1 MNIEEPKKE
10 IEVNENIEK
19 ICVDF
24 EKSNVP
30 IEEKNIEM
38 DFDIKPQRIDID
50 ILSSSSSSSPDK
62 LTFNED
68 YNVRKVVDDVQTFTD
83 TADTITDDEMY
94 LRKLDEEGKWR
105 VLRLESEVIII
116 WQVSSDI
123 YYRSTNGGLDNMK
136 MKSPYAIMDI
146 IQDNNL
152 LKCVTNDKK
161 ILHSA
166 DDGLTWKS
174 YDTYYDT
181 YDGIIKASSK
191 DNVYLINSVDGF
203 IGNKNPTNYNTAGV
217 TTIGIQ
223 NVIYAKK
230 GTYLICTNSS
240 GSIWRYSTGS
250 SFADMDSSYK
260 LAIQENINSFLDLND
275 ELYLLPVNKNYIYK
289 YVNVTTYFSGKN
301 YWEKI
306 ELPIDCTVTDIIYNR
321 FDKTYYL
328 LNDKCNYLKT
338 TDFVNFEVINLN
350 DIRGGYG
357 TRSLEG
363 LIYGTL
369 DSSNNLVIAPA
380 RDKIENR
387 LQRIKLDLDKTKWV
401 GAGLSTDEKGE
412 KIFIKDT
419 STIEARENNGVSVKN
434 NSLFLEHFNDE
445 TKLAFRKSLATFY
458 SGGDLTPTN
467 DFLDAWIYLDDV
479 YNTLLDTMSPYM
491 AIKVRWAENGTFFD
505 PMNYT
510 DEYTVSAWEIG
521 VFYSNEDGSTLT
533 YEKIGV
539 FKNELIPAEI

>member
-10 IEVNENIEK
+10 IEVNENTEK
-19 ICVDF
+19 IFVDF
-24 EKSNVP
+24 EKSNIP
-30 IEEKNIEM
+30 IEEQNVNM
-38 DFDIKPQRIDID
+38 DFCIKPQRIDID
-50 ILSSSSSSSPDK
+50 ILSSSSPDK
-62 LTFNED
+62 LTFSED
-68 YNVRKVVDDVQTFTD
+68 YNIRNVNNDIQTFTD
-83 TADTITDDEMY
+83 TADTITDNEMY

-116 WQVSSDI
+116 WQVGSNI

-136 MKSPYAIMDI
+136 MESPYAIMDI
-146 IQDNNL
+146 IQDDNT
-152 LKCVTNDKK
+152 LKCVTNTKK
-161 ILHSA
+161 ILHSS
-166 DDGLTWKS
+166 DDGLTWES

-181 YDGIIKASSK
+181 YNGIIKASSK

-203 IGNKNPTNYNTAGV
+203 IGNKNPKNYNTAGV
-217 TTIGIQ
+217 TAIGIQ
-223 NVIYAKK
+223 NVIYTKK

-260 LAIQENINSFLDLND
+260 LAIQEDINSFLELNE
-275 ELYLLPVNKNYIYK
+275 ELYLLPINKNYIYK
-289 YVNVTTYFSGKN
+289 YVNVTIYFSKNN
-301 YWEKI
+301 YWEKV
-306 ELPIDCTVTDIIYNR
+306 ELPITCTITDIIYNR

-338 TDFVNFEVINLN
+338 TDFVTFEIINLN

-363 LIYGTL
+363 LICGTL
-369 DSSNNLVIAPA
+369 ESSNNLVIVPA

-401 GAGLSTDEKGE
+401 GAGLSTDENGE

-419 STIEARENNGVSVKN
+419 STIEARENAGIFVKN
-434 NSLFLEHFNDE
+434 NSLFLDHFNSE
-445 TKLAFRKSLATFY
+445 TKLDFKKSLATFY
-458 SGGDLTPTN
+458 NGGDLTPTN

-479 YNTLLDTMSPYM
+479 YNMLLDTTSPYM
-491 AIKVRWAENGTFFD
+491 AIKVRWAENGTFLD

-510 DEYTVSAWEIG
+510 DEYTVEAWEIG

-539 FKNELIPAEI
+539 FKNELTPAEI

>member
-1 MNIEEPKKE
+1 MNYENTENE
-10 IEVNENIEK
+10 IYINSSENNLNFDNNTQNIDYTEVKPTATFDNVAN
-19 ICVDF
+19 DLSF
-24 EKSNVP
+24 EAPYTNSKGSN
-30 IEEKNIEM
+30 
-38 DFDIKPQRIDID
+38 
-50 ILSSSSSSSPDK
+50 

-68 YNVRKVVDDVQTFTD
+68 YNIRNVNNDIQTFTD
-83 TADTITDDEMY
+83 TADSIINDEMY
-94 LRKLDEEGKWR
+94 LRKLDVKGKWR
-105 VLRLESEVIII
+105 ILRLESETIII
-116 WQVSSDI
+116 WQVGSNV

-136 MKSPYAIMDI
+136 MESPYAIMDI
-146 IQDNNL
+146 IQDDST
-152 LKCVTNDKK
+152 LKCVTNTKK
-161 ILHSA
+161 ILHSS
-166 DDGLTWKS
+166 DDGLTWES

-181 YDGIIKASSK
+181 YNGIIKASSK

-223 NVIYAKK
+223 NVIYTKK
-230 GTYLICTNSS
+230 GTYLICTNSN
-240 GSIWRYSTGS
+240 GSVWKYSTGT
-250 SFADMDSSYK
+250 SFDDMDSSYK
-260 LAIQENINSFLDLND
+260 LAIQEDINSFLELNE
-275 ELYLLPVNKNYIYK
+275 ELYLLPINKNYIYK
-289 YVNVTTYFSGKN
+289 YVSVTTYFSKNN
-301 YWEKI
+301 YWEKV
-306 ELPIDCTVTDIIYNR
+306 ELPITCTITDIIYNR

-338 TDFVNFEVINLN
+338 TDFVNFEIINLN

-401 GAGLSTDEKGE
+401 GAGLSTDENGE

-419 STIEARENNGVSVKN
+419 STIETRENDGVFVKN
-434 NSLFLEHFNDE
+434 NSLFLDHFNSE

-458 SGGDLTPTN
+458 NGGDLTPTN

-491 AIKVRWAENGTFFD
+491 AIKVRWAGSGTFFD

-510 DEYTVSAWEIG
+510 DEYTVEAWEIG

-539 FKNELIPAEI
+539 FKNELTPAEI

>member
-1 MNIEEPKKE
+1 MNYENTENEIYINSSENNLNFDNNTQNIDY
-10 IEVNENIEK
+10 IEVKPTATFDNVAN
-19 ICVDF
+19 DLSF
-24 EKSNVP
+24 EAPYTNSEGSN
-30 IEEKNIEM
+30 
-38 DFDIKPQRIDID
+38 
-50 ILSSSSSSSPDK
+50 

-68 YNVRKVVDDVQTFTD
+68 YNIRNVNNDIQTFTD
-83 TADTITDDEMY
+83 TADSIIDDEMY

-116 WQVSSDI
+116 WQVGSNI
-123 YYRSTNGGLDNMK
+123 YYRSTNGGLDNLK
-136 MKSPYAIMDI
+136 MKSPYPIMDI
-146 IQDNNL
+146 IQDNNV
-152 LKCVTNDKK
+152 LKCVTNTKK
-161 ILHSA
+161 ILHSL
-166 DDGLTWKS
+166 DDGLTWES

-181 YDGIIKASSK
+181 YNGIIKASSK
-191 DNVYLINSVDGF
+191 DDVYLINSVDGF
-203 IGNKNPTNYNTAGV
+203 IGNKNPSNYNTAGV

-223 NVIYAKK
+223 NVIYTKK
-230 GTYLICTNSS
+230 GTYLICTNSN
-240 GSIWRYSTGS
+240 GSVWKYSIGTN
-250 SFADMDSSYK
+250 FYNMDSSYK
-260 LAIQENINSFLDLND
+260 LAIQEDINSFLELNE
-275 ELYLLPVNKNYIYK
+275 ELYLLPINKKYIYK
-289 YVNVTTYFSGKN
+289 YVNVTTYFSKKN
-301 YWEKI
+301 YWEKV
-306 ELPIDCTVTDIIYNR
+306 ELPITCTITDIIYNR

-338 TDFVNFEVINLN
+338 TDFVNFEIINLN

-401 GAGLSTDEKGE
+401 GAGLSTDENGE

-419 STIEARENNGVSVKN
+419 STIEARENGGIFVKS
-434 NSLFLEHFNDE
+434 NSLFLDHFNSNI
-445 TKLAFRKSLATFY
+445 KLAFRKSLATFY
-458 SGGDLTPTN
+458 NGGDLTPTN

-479 YNTLLDTMSPYM
+479 YNTLLDTISPYM
-491 AIKVRWAENGTFFD
+491 AIKVRWAENGTFLD

-510 DEYTVSAWEIG
+510 DEYTVEAWEIG
-521 VFYSNEDGSTLT
+521 VFYSNEDGSALT

-539 FKNELIPAEI
+539 FKNELTPAEI

>member
-1 MNIEEPKKE
+1 MNIEKPKKE
-10 IEVNENIEK
+10 IEVNENTEK
-19 ICVDF
+19 IFVDF
-24 EKSNVP
+24 EKSNIP
-30 IEEKNIEM
+30 IEEQNVKM
-38 DFDIKPQRIDID
+38 DFCIKPQRIDID
-50 ILSSSSSSSPDK
+50 ILSSSSPDK

-68 YNVRKVVDDVQTFTD
+68 YNIRNVNNDIQTFTD
-83 TADTITDDEMY
+83 TADSIVNNEMY
-94 LRKLDEEGKWR
+94 LRKLDVKGKWR

-116 WQVSSDI
+116 WQIGSNI

-136 MKSPYAIMDI
+136 MESPYAIMDI
-146 IQDNNL
+146 IQDDST
-152 LKCVTNDKK
+152 LKCVTNTKK
-161 ILHSA
+161 ILHSS
-166 DDGLTWKS
+166 DDGLTWES

-191 DNVYLINSVDGF
+191 DNVYLINSADGF
-203 IGNKNPTNYNTAGV
+203 IGNKNPKNYNTAGV

-223 NVIYAKK
+223 NVIYTKK
-230 GTYLICTNSS
+230 DTYLICTNSS
-240 GSIWRYSTGS
+240 GSIWKYSIGT
-250 SFADMDSSYK
+250 SFYDMDSSYR
-260 LAIQENINSFLDLND
+260 LAIQEDINSFLELNE
-275 ELYLLPVNKNYIYK
+275 ELYLLPINKNYIYK
-289 YVNVTTYFSGKN
+289 YVTVTTYFSKKN
-301 YWEKI
+301 YWEKV
-306 ELPIDCTVTDIIYNR
+306 ELPITCTITDIIYNR

-338 TDFVNFEVINLN
+338 TDFVTFEIINLN

-369 DSSNNLVIAPA
+369 VSSNNLVIAPA

-401 GAGLSTDEKGE
+401 GAGLSTDENGE

-419 STIEARENNGVSVKN
+419 STIEARENGGIFVKS
-434 NSLFLEHFNDE
+434 NSLFLDHFNSNI
-445 TKLAFRKSLATFY
+445 KLAFRKSLATFY
-458 SGGDLTPTN
+458 NGGDLTPTN

-479 YNTLLDTMSPYM
+479 YNTLLDTISPYM
-491 AIKVRWAENGTFFD
+491 AIKVRWAENGTFLD

-510 DEYTVSAWEIG
+510 DEYTVEAWEIG
-521 VFYSNEDGSTLT
+521 VFYSNEDGSALT

-539 FKNELIPAEI
+539 FKNELTPAEI